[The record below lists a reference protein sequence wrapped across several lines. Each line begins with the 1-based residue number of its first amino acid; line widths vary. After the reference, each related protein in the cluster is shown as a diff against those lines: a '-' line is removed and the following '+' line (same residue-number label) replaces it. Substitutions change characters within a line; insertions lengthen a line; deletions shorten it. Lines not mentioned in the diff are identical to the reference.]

1 MEKSKQEEEYPAAR
15 LSVLRLLE
23 LREGQK
29 AFERNV
35 RLWEFETDIPRIKR
49 GVKLMRAMQ
58 GLAALAMEELSFDDI
73 ACEDGVRNV
82 LNKLKEFFMPQLEVS
97 LPRAFEAAVYGAPR
111 TSKEGLSEYIG
122 RMERAFN
129 RLSREGVDLP
139 EGTQGYILYR
149 QASLQDHQEQRLLT
163 WCDGKYDKKI
173 IVKSLRKLV
182 KVIKDKGKGHYMTE
196 ESVGTKE
203 GEDSNETDDGE
214 YIYLEDGDLD
224 EIYEENDVQ
233 MALAS

>member
-1 MEKSKQEEEYPAAR
+1 M
-15 LSVLRLLE
+15 
-23 LREGQK
+23 
-29 AFERNV
+29 
-35 RLWEFETDIPRIKR
+35 
-49 GVKLMRAMQ
+49 
-58 GLAALAMEELSFDDI
+58 
-73 ACEDGVRNV
+73 
-82 LNKLKEFFMPQLEVS
+82 
-97 LPRAFEAAVYGAPR
+97 
-111 TSKEGLSEYIG
+111 
-122 RMERAFN
+122 
-129 RLSREGVDLP
+129 
-139 EGTQGYILYR
+139 
-149 QASLQDHQEQRLLT
+149 T